1 MAYLIEQLFGWLVI
15 VGVLCAVSGWALH
28 ALRTNAALED
38 RERERDQLRRELV
51 AMVNADLPQG
61 DGELTTAL
69 ERELDTY
76 RTRSDINLARITEL
90 ENHLVSARDQR
101 ELDLGEIMELR
112 RRIES
117 QVHVATPLAAMEPT
131 EEDLE
136 EQRRLHWRLRYF
148 EARAAH
154 LQTLAERP
162 ALPAPAP
169 EPDPSLVEALADA
182 QAQANQAAQRIIELE
197 GALAAVPAPAAF
209 DPEPLVAENARLT
222 DDHLRMSWHVRYL
235 QARVKYLESHEPEAP
250 AAVVTGPSEEELME
264 QRRQGWRTRY
274 LSARVAHLEEAQGAA
289 KANAETLETL
299 RAKIAELEASEV
311 TALEL
316 ASQADANATAN
327 AERAAAL
334 EAALAEARAAM
345 PALQSRANDLAA
357 QLAALQSERDRLA
370 QELAAVRNAPPARD
384 PEAEELRWRTR
395 YLASRVQHLEATQS
409 ASAPAP
415 AAAPMAS
422 APEPEARL
430 VPAGAEVRPEGLGA
444 PRSGAPDDLRLIDGI
459 GPRLETTLHSLGIY
473 HFDQIASWTPANIAW
488 VDQYLR
494 FRGRIVRE
502 RWVEQAR
509 AIASGASTGRRTAA
523 DEMA

>member
-15 VGVLCAVSGWALH
+15 IGVLCALSGWALH
-28 ALRTNAALED
+28 ALRTNDALED

-51 AMVNADLPQG
+51 AMVNAELPQG
-61 DGELTTAL
+61 DGELTIAL

-90 ENHLVSARDQR
+90 ENHLVAARDQR
-101 ELDLGEIMELR
+101 ELDLGEIAELR
-112 RRIES
+112 RRLES
-117 QVHVATPLAAMEPT
+117 QVHVATPLADVGPS
-131 EEDLE
+131 EDDQE
-136 EQRRLHWRLRYF
+136 DQRRSHWRMRYF

-154 LQTLAERP
+154 LEKLMDRP

-169 EPDPSLVEALADA
+169 EPDPSMLEALAEARADADQAAARIAALEAELAAA
-182 QAQANQAAQRIIELE
+182 QAQ
-197 GALAAVPAPAAF
+197 PAF
-209 DPEPLVAENARLT
+209 DPQLLAAENTRLA
-222 DDHLRMSWHVRYL
+222 DEQLRLSWHVRYL
-235 QARVKYLESHEPEAP
+235 LARVKYLESHEPEAP
-250 AAVVTGPSEEELME
+250 ALVMAGRSDDELTE
-264 QRRQGWRTRY
+264 QRRQGWRARY
-274 LSARVAHLEEAQGAA
+274 LAARVAHLEEAQGAA
-289 KANAETLETL
+289 KADD
-299 RAKIAELEASEV
+299 AKIAEFEASEV

-316 ASQADANATAN
+316 ASQADANAAAN

-345 PALQSRANDLAA
+345 PALQSRAQELLA
-357 QLAALQSERDRLA
+357 QLAALQGERDLFA
-370 QELAAVRNAPPARD
+370 QQLAALRNAPPLRD
-384 PEAEELRWRTR
+384 LEADELRWRTR
-395 YLASRVQHLEATQS
+395 YLASRVQHLEAAQTVP
-409 ASAPAP
+409 APVPVAPAP
-415 AAAPMAS
+415 A
-422 APEPEARL
+422 PEPEVAQL

-444 PRSGAPDDLRLIDGI
+444 PRSGAPDDLRLIHGI

-473 HFDQIASWTPANIAW
+473 HFDQIAAWTPANVAW

-509 AIASGASTGRRTAA
+509 AIASGASTGRLTAA